1 MNKLVKTIDKNDLI
15 LEYINAI
22 NGPLKLTEREKSLI
36 CVFIKADIDYDKNPV
51 GHKNVA
57 NKDVR
62 KWITANLGVTKDNL
76 SRYIKSF
83 RERGMLKVGPA
94 EDELR
99 VNRILPPDLVGDR
112 VQLTIILKLKQDD
125 N

>member
-22 NGPLKLTEREKSLI
+22 NGPLTLTEREKSLI

-99 VNRILPPDLVGDR
+99 VNRILVPDLVGDR

>member
-99 VNRILPPDLVGDR
+99 VNRILVPDLVGDR

>member
-83 RERGMLKVGPA
+83 RERGMLKIGPA

-99 VNRILPPDLVGDR
+99 VNRILVPDLVGDR

>member
-62 KWITANLGVTKDNL
+62 KWITANLGVTKDDL

-99 VNRILPPDLVGDR
+99 VNRILVPDLVGDR